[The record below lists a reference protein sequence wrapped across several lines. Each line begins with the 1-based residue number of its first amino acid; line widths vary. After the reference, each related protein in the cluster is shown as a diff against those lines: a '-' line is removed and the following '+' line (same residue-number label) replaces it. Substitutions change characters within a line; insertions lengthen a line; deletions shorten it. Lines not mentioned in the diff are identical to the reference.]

1 MTDVTDVP
9 GEEEGDMEMEREA
22 MMAQAAP
29 RSVFVTGGNRGIG
42 LAIARRF
49 ATAGDRVAVTYRTT
63 KPPES
68 EGFLSVR
75 CDVTDSQ
82 QVDQAFKEAEAAHGP
97 VTVLVANAGASNDRL
112 LVRMTETDFTSVI
125 DTNLTGAFR
134 VTQRAVRAM
143 LREGHG
149 RIVLLSS
156 TAALHGSAG
165 QTNYAAAK
173 AGLIGF
179 ARSLTRELGPRDITC
194 NVVAPGLTE
203 TDMSESL
210 TPDQRRDLLRQTPA
224 GRLGRPEEVADAV
237 AFLAG
242 AAYVRGAVIPVDGGA
257 GLGH

>member
-1 MTDVTDVP
+1 MNATW
-9 GEEEGDMEMEREA
+9 EWEKEMESEMEREA

-49 ATAGDRVAVTYRTT
+49 ATAGDRVAVTYRSE

-68 EGFLSVR
+68 EGFLAVR

-82 QVDQAFKEAEAAHGP
+82 QVDAAFKEAEEAHGP
-97 VTVLVANAGASNDRL
+97 VGVLVSNAGTANDRL
-112 LVRMTETDFTSVI
+112 LVRMTEADFTSVL
-125 DTNLTGAFR
+125 DTNLSGAFR
-134 VTQRAVRAM
+134 VTQRAVRGM
-143 LREGHG
+143 LRAGHG
-149 RIVLLSS
+149 RIVLISS

-173 AGLIGF
+173 AGLVGF

-194 NVVAPGLTE
+194 NVVAPGLTD
-203 TDMSESL
+203 TDMSSAL
-210 TPDQRRDLLRQTPA
+210 TPDQRRDLLRHTPA
-224 GRLGRPEEVADAV
+224 GRLARPEEVADAV
-237 AFLAG
+237 AFLADAG
-242 AAYVRGAVIPVDGGA
+242 YVRGAVIPVDGGA

>member
-1 MTDVTDVP
+1 
-9 GEEEGDMEMEREA
+9 MEREA
-22 MMAQAAP
+22 MMMQATP

-49 ATAGDRVAVTYRTT
+49 ATAGDRVAVTYRGEH
-63 KPPES
+63 PPESAS
-68 EGFLSVR
+68 EGFLAVR

-82 QVDQAFKEAEAAHGP
+82 QVDRAFKEAEAAHGP
-97 VTVLVANAGASNDRL
+97 VTVLVANAGTSNDRL
-112 LVRMTETDFTSVI
+112 LVRMTEADFTSVI

-134 VTQRAVRAM
+134 VTQRAVRGM

-149 RIVLLSS
+149 RIVLISS

-203 TDMSESL
+203 TDMSAAL
-210 TPDQRRDLLRQTPA
+210 TPDQRRDLLRRTPA
-224 GRLGRPEEVADAV
+224 GRLARPDEVADAV

-242 AAYVRGAVIPVDGGA
+242 AGYVRGAVIPVDGGA

>member
-1 MTDVTDVP
+1 MP
-9 GEEEGDMEMEREA
+9 
-22 MMAQAAP
+22 AQATT

-49 ATAGDRVAVTYRTT
+49 AAAGDRVAVTYRGAE
-63 KPPES
+63 PPAS
-68 EGFLSVR
+68 EGFLAVR

-82 QVDQAFKEAEAAHGP
+82 QVDRAFTEAEAAHGP
-97 VTVLVANAGASNDRL
+97 VTVLVAGAGVANDRL
-112 LVRMTETDFTSVI
+112 LVRMSDADFTSVI

-134 VTQRAVRAM
+134 AARRAVRGM

-149 RIVLLSS
+149 RIVLVSS
-156 TAALHGSAG
+156 TAALHGAPG

-173 AGLIGF
+173 AGLVGF
-179 ARSLTRELGPRDITC
+179 ARSLTHELGPRDITC

-203 TDMSESL
+203 SDMSRAL
-210 TPDQRRDLLRQTPA
+210 TDRQREDLLRRTPA
-224 GRLGRPEEVADAV
+224 GRLARPEEVADAV

-242 AAYVRGAVIPVDGGA
+242 AGYVRGAVVPVDGGA

>member
-1 MTDVTDVP
+1 MT
-9 GEEEGDMEMEREA
+9 EQ
-22 MMAQAAP
+22 QATP
-29 RSVFVTGGNRGIG
+29 RSVLVTGGNRGIG

-49 ATAGDRVAVTYRTT
+49 ARAGDRVAVTYRGE
-63 KPPES
+63 KPPEVADAAVS

-82 QVDQAFKEAEAAHGP
+82 QVDRAFMEAEAAHGP
-97 VTVLVANAGASNDRL
+97 VTVLVANAGTSNDRL
-112 LVRMTETDFTSVI
+112 LVRMTEEDFTSVV

-134 VTQRAVRAM
+134 VTQRAVRGM

-149 RIVLLSS
+149 RIVLISS

-165 QTNYAAAK
+165 QTNYAASK

-194 NVVAPGLTE
+194 NVVSPGLTQ
-203 TDMSESL
+203 TDMSAAL
-210 TPDQRRDLLRQTPA
+210 TPDQRRTLLRQTPA
-224 GRLGRPEEVADAV
+224 GRLARPDEVADAV

-242 AAYVRGAVIPVDGGA
+242 ADAGYVRGAVIPVDGGA

>member
-1 MTDVTDVP
+1 
-9 GEEEGDMEMEREA
+9 ME
-22 MMAQAAP
+22 QATA

-49 ATAGDRVAVTYRTT
+49 AAAGDRVAVTYRGEE
-63 KPPES
+63 PPGS
-68 EGFLSVR
+68 EGFLAVR

-82 QVDQAFKEAEAAHGP
+82 QVDQAFKEAESAHGP
-97 VTVLVANAGASNDRL
+97 VTVLIANAGTVHDRL
-112 LVRMTETDFTSVI
+112 LVRMSEADFTSVI

-134 VTQRAVRAM
+134 VAQRAVRGM

-149 RIVLLSS
+149 RIVLISS
-156 TAALHGSAG
+156 TSALHGAPG

-173 AGLIGF
+173 AGLVGF

-203 TDMSESL
+203 TDMSRGL
-210 TPDQRRDLLRQTPA
+210 TAEQRRDLLRQTPA
-224 GRLGRPEEVADAV
+224 GRPGRPEEVADAV
-237 AFLAG
+237 AFLVRAG
-242 AAYVRGAVIPVDGGA
+242 YVRGAVIPVDGGA

>member
-1 MTDVTDVP
+1 
-9 GEEEGDMEMEREA
+9 MESEA
-22 MMAQAAP
+22 KMAQATP

-49 ATAGDRVAVTYRTT
+49 AAAGDRVTVTYRGET
-63 KPPES
+63 PPES
-68 EGFLSVR
+68 VSGPEGFLAVR

-82 QVDQAFKEAEAAHGP
+82 EVDRAFKEAEAAHGP
-97 VTVLVANAGASNDRL
+97 VTVLVANAGTSNDRL
-112 LVRMTETDFTSVI
+112 LVRMTEADFTSVI

-134 VTQRAVRAM
+134 VSQRAVRGM

-149 RIVLLSS
+149 RIVLISS

-179 ARSLTRELGPRDITC
+179 ARSLTHELGPRDITC

-203 TDMSESL
+203 TDMSSAL

-224 GRLGRPEEVADAV
+224 GRLAHPDEVADAV

-242 AAYVRGAVIPVDGGA
+242 AGYVRGAVIPVDGGA

>member
-1 MTDVTDVP
+1 M
-9 GEEEGDMEMEREA
+9 EEKAEERAEERNLESEA
-22 MMAQAAP
+22 MMAQATP

-49 ATAGDRVAVTYRTT
+49 ATAGDRVAVTYRDG
-63 KPPES
+63 KPPET

-82 QVDQAFKEAEAAHGP
+82 QVDRAFKEAEAEHGP
-97 VTVLVANAGASNDRL
+97 VTVLVANAGTSNDRL
-112 LVRMTETDFTSVI
+112 LVRMTETDFTSVV

-134 VTQRAVRAM
+134 VTQRAVRGM

-149 RIVLLSS
+149 RIVLISS

-203 TDMSESL
+203 TDMSAAL

-224 GRLGRPEEVADAV
+224 GRLGRPEEIADAV
-237 AFLAG
+237 AFVAG
-242 AAYVRGAVIPVDGGA
+242 AGAGYVRGAVIPVDGGA